1 MSTSYTLHV
10 APHAVPGDSA
20 ALSRATLV
28 RDGFSLWAF
37 VAGPLWLLWHRHW
50 LAGLALALAFAAF
63 WGLLRFSGL
72 PGIAVFGL
80 DLLLGLLIG
89 LEGSSIRRW
98 DLDRQGR
105 PAVDIV
111 FAASEADAEA
121 KSFARWLA
129 AEDAPLA
136 PPSVPLRT
144 QAAPWA
150 LRGEPQVIGMF
161 PDAERRR

>member
-1 MSTSYTLHV
+1 MSASYTLHL
-10 APHAVPGDSA
+10 APHAVPGDPA

-28 RDGFSLWAF
+28 RDGFSFWAF
-37 VAGPLWLLWHRHW
+37 AAGPLWLFWHRHW
-50 LAGLALALAFAAF
+50 LAGLALTLAVAAI
-63 WGLLRFSGL
+63 WALLRFSGL
-72 PGIAVFGL
+72 PDMAVLGL
-80 DLLLGLLIG
+80 DLLFGLLVG

-98 DLDRQGR
+98 DLERQGR
-105 PAVDIV
+105 PAVDVV

-136 PPSVPLRT
+136 PSSAPLRPN
-144 QAAPWA
+144 ASPWP